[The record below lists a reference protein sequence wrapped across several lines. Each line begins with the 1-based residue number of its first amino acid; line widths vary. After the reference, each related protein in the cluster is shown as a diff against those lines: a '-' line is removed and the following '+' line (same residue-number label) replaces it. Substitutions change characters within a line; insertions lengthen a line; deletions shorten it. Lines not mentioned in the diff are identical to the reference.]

1 LKPIIP
7 TIIAILFAS
16 IAAARTGHAAPG
28 LLEEVGGVGMAI
40 EKKDGRFL
48 VHQLLDGSPAAHSRM
63 IEIGDELLA
72 IKPSAGREVKT
83 KGLPFEIV
91 VDLIRGVPGETVE
104 LKLKRPHHEAPIRVS
119 LRREPI
125 RVED

>member
-1 LKPIIP
+1 MKPIIP
-7 TIIAILFAS
+7 TLIAIAVAS
-16 IAAARTGHAAPG
+16 IAAARSGQAAPA

-40 EKKDGRFL
+40 EQKGGRFL
-48 VHQLLDGSPAAHSRM
+48 VQQLLDGSPAAHSHM
-63 IEIGDELLA
+63 IKIGDELLA
-72 IKPSAGREVKT
+72 IKPASGREVKT

-91 VDLIRGVPGETVE
+91 VDLIRGVPGEEVE

-119 LRREPI
+119 LRRETI